1 MVMPNPERLGGNN
14 MTKQLNPA
22 RAKAI
27 VNSAMK
33 NDYTFAKLYGEY
45 DAYKYISKTGKY
57 EVFHHTN
64 DAITI
69 YKSDTNDCVFSGMS
83 LKKLNN
89 R

>member
-1 MVMPNPERLGGNN
+1 

-27 VNSAMK
+27 VNAAMK
-33 NDYTFAKLYGEY
+33 NDGKFTKLTGEY

-57 EVFHHTN
+57 EIFHHVN

-83 LKKLNN
+83 LNKLNN
-89 R
+89 ERV